1 MFRNAGTAEDMVA
14 SANPLFETSAASN
27 HSLGRQLQTTESP
40 HYFRFG
46 KYRTPVSP
54 EKSASMVQTVAPYC
68 FAVA

>member
-1 MFRNAGTAEDMVA
+1 MFGNAGTAEDMA
-14 SANPLFETSAASN
+14 ATATPLQPLAQLFAAIPRS
-27 HSLGRQLQTTESP
+27 T
-40 HYFRFG
+40 HYLRFG